1 MHTLSGIALIAAAIL
16 LLVASRRACQ
26 RCEDAWFTSDSFV
39 LIVIG
44 PISLLGLVGG
54 VGMLLYSGARTAST
68 PAAIVGLA
76 CAALVSLLAAYEWI
90 RTPRKAQAA
99 THSADVIAIDR
110 RAASSSDRP
119 TAPDAPRPPV
129 TPRKAA

>member
-26 RCEDAWFTSDSFV
+26 RCEEAWFTSDTFV
-39 LIVIG
+39 LSAIG
-44 PISLLGLVGG
+44 PASLLGLVGG
-54 VGMLLYSGARTAST
+54 VGMLLYSGGRTAST
-68 PAAIVGLA
+68 PAAIVGLVF
-76 CAALVSLLAAYEWI
+76 AAVISGFAAFEWVQGS
-90 RTPRKAQAA
+90 RKAETAGRGA
-99 THSADVIAIDR
+99 EVIAL
-110 RAASSSDRP
+110 RARSAPSPDQP